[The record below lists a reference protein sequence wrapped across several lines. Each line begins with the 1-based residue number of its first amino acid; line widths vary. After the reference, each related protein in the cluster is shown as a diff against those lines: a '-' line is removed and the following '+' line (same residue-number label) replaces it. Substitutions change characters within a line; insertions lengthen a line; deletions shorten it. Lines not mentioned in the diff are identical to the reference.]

1 MFLRTGLNLYL
12 FQYCSL
18 WNLTGC
24 QEYMKW
30 YKSSLRRILTSKEM
44 KKKTMDQSDKVCER
58 LGSVLYSSG
67 ILCSFPETQVHI
79 RSTLYPVLHLSCPES
94 NLPQCQMRPITSSTS
109 QSFPATE
116 PTSNSLIEN
125 KAWRKVI
132 SSSQLLSATLISF
145 FVFGSAL

>member
-1 MFLRTGLNLYL
+1 MFLRTGLNLYSISIL
-12 FQYCSL
+12 LSL
-18 WNLTGC
+18 KPYWMPRIHEVIQIQPQTDFNLKRN
-24 QEYMKW
+24 E
-30 YKSSLRRILTSKEM
+30 E
-44 KKKTMDQSDKVCER
+44 KTMDQSDKVCER